1 MSGGH
6 AASPLPCSIEST
18 QYLALKRPDSAPH
31 EDPTREG
38 SESVTQQQRPG
49 ILPLFAHVSLKKSRF
64 NFIRLKKQFAPPS
77 TPHIVAPWHQR
88 RAES

>member
-38 SESVTQQQRPG
+38 SESVTKQQRPG
-49 ILPLFAHVSLKKSRF
+49 ILHLFVLHVSLRKSRF
-64 NFIRLKKQFAPPS
+64 NFNRLKKS
-77 TPHIVAPWHQR
+77 TSLLRHRHR
-88 RAES
+88 TS